1 MGETVRLM
9 SSSLCSPDVYH
20 LFMIP
25 PTLGL
30 SHFLCYQSVLARV
43 LLVEKVVRN
52 AEQKEAQLS
61 NSKCLGERTHTIK
74 VDVALIV
81 TGRAPFIQG
90 LGLKNSWTVT
100 PSHKATT
107 SIEENIQAPQEVE
120 MVNEPDTSK
129 VEIENN
135 REDGELPS
143 LNPVATIVKDVT
155 ITPLKESGI
164 EHLRRLAL
172 ITKFVASRRSKGK
185 PVKLPSFKKHDED
198 LDLMLVS
205 DSEVDEPTDDEA
217 TGSEEIKVVDNSWIT
232 CGIREYSLL
241 LTRKV
246 NSGYGHMKLEAKKT
260 DWGLRTDE
268 WFNELRAKQLRLE
281 SLLFLLL
288 IDIGFYFIFKCFLS
302 NDMKQVSEIIQSI
315 LQCALDFRFV
325 VPNMSSPG
333 QDGSMMNVAQ

>member
-1 MGETVRLM
+1 
-9 SSSLCSPDVYH
+9 
-20 LFMIP
+20 
-25 PTLGL
+25 
-30 SHFLCYQSVLARV
+30 
-43 LLVEKVVRN
+43 
-52 AEQKEAQLS
+52 
-61 NSKCLGERTHTIK
+61 
-74 VDVALIV
+74 
-81 TGRAPFIQG
+81 
-90 LGLKNSWTVT
+90 
-100 PSHKATT
+100 TT

-143 LNPVATIVKDVT
+143 LNPVVTIVKDIT

-246 NSGYGHMKLEAKKT
+246 NSGYGHMKLEAKIT
-260 DWGLRTDE
+260 VSMEYPLRPPFFTLNIFKAVATETELGAEADE
-268 WFNELRAKQLRLE
+268 WFNELRAKQLR
-281 SLLFLLL
+281 
-288 IDIGFYFIFKCFLS
+288 
-302 NDMKQVSEIIQSI
+302 
-315 LQCALDFRFV
+315 
-325 VPNMSSPG
+325 
-333 QDGSMMNVAQ
+333 